1 MKKKSGNFLFVLSL
15 SIFMVLAASPQ
26 SGFAAGQDTPAL
38 AQAGTQ
44 ETAPPANAEKQDQ
57 VGKSDKE
64 RTKHPILMYLP
75 NRIFDLMDIFRI
87 RVRVGPGISVGVRAT
102 RPASAFVG
110 FHSSVFA
117 GLPGPRGKAEFP
129 WPAGIENRGGAQV
142 SIVDMSTKETYYD
155 PLEIGLEAHP
165 LIVGFN
171 FGIGV
176 FELLDFATGF
186 LFIDLQRDDF

>member
-1 MKKKSGNFLFVLSL
+1 MKKVSGSFLSVLSL
-15 SIFMVLAASPQ
+15 SIFMLLAASPQ
-26 SGFAAGQDTPAL
+26 PGYAAGQNTPAS
-38 AQAGTQ
+38 AQAGPQ
-44 ETAPPANAEKQDQ
+44 ETAPPAPEKQDQ

-75 NRIFDLMDIFRI
+75 NRIFDLMDIFRV
-87 RVRVGPGISVGVRAT
+87 RVRVGPGISAGVRAT
-102 RPASAFVG
+102 TPVSAFVG
-110 FHSSVFA
+110 FHNSVFA
-117 GLPGPRGKAEFP
+117 GLPGPRGTAEFP

-142 SIVDMSTKETYYD
+142 SVVDMSTKETYYD

>member
-1 MKKKSGNFLFVLSL
+1 MKKVSGSFLSVLSL
-15 SIFMVLAASPQ
+15 SIFVLLAFFPQ
-26 SGFAAGQDTPAL
+26 SGYAAGQNTPAS
-38 AQAGTQ
+38 AQAATQ
-44 ETAPPANAEKQDQ
+44 ETTSPAAAEKQDQ
-57 VGKSDKE
+57 VGKSDKK

-75 NRIFDLMDIFRI
+75 NRIFDLMDIFRV
-87 RVRVGPGISVGVRAT
+87 RVRVGPGISAGVRAT
-102 RPASAFVG
+102 TPVSVFVG
-110 FHSSVFA
+110 FHRSVFA
-117 GLPGPRGKAEFP
+117 GLPGPRGKAKIP

-142 SIVDMSTKETYYD
+142 SVVDLSTKETYYD